1 VPFPRLPELARVA
14 APLLDERML
23 VTGGRMRVGRQLTRI
38 RALRPLPITPRALAR
53 PIVPALL
60 PPMRVPLAT
69 LALGRRPVAAHVV
82 LIGPDLAPVLV
93 PRPVVTIPMVTIPM
107 VTIPMVTIPMVTIP
121 MVTIPMVTIPM
132 VTIPMVA
139 IPMVA
144 IPSVA
149 IPAVPRVLT
158 NVLGRLAPTA
168 LRAGR
173 HDGRAG
179 RGGRQGERGAD
190 EYRADTAH
198 DSSGAGCG

>member
-93 PRPVVTIPMVTIPM
+93 PRPVVTIPMATIPM
-107 VTIPMVTIPMVTIP
+107 A
-121 MVTIPMVTIPM
+121 TIPMVTIPM

-179 RGGRQGERGAD
+179 RSGRQGERGAD

>member
-107 VTIPMVTIPMVTIP
+107 VTIPMVTIPMV
-121 MVTIPMVTIPM
+121 
-132 VTIPMVA
+132 A

>member
-60 PPMRVPLAT
+60 RPMRVPLAT

-93 PRPVVTIPMVTIPM
+93 PRPV